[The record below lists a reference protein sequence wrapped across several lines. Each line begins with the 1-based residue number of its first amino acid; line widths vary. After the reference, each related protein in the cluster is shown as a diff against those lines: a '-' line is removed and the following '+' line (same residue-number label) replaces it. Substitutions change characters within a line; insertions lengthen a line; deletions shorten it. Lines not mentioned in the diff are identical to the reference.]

1 MRLLLPLILAFASLT
16 LTLAFADEAPLTL
29 KAAVEYALTHNPDLL
44 AARQDPASA
53 AARLEAARAAGRWS
67 ASANA
72 FLTAGTGGM
81 VVAGANP
88 IMPQD
93 LSIQQM
99 GRQGTLNGTVMYPLA
114 TGGRVAADKRQKSDE
129 LASAEELVR
138 AAENDLALRVR
149 TTYKKAALADLI
161 VGIYTHRVTETAE
174 RLRVDQAKFDAGKIP
189 LVFVLRDKAELADA
203 QQSQTNAV
211 RDLDI
216 TLLDLKQALGA
227 PLAPR
232 TILADKLVYDPR
244 TEDAEALVREADAAR
259 PELVAAR
266 ARLAAAR
273 EGIVSANSAYR
284 PQLALAGMGNLTSNS
299 NVGRFGEYL
308 VGVIASV
315 PLADGGL
322 RAAQVSEAQAEAAK
336 AQRELDA
343 MRLNAEREV
352 RVAFANLTA
361 ADQNTRTSMEAVA
374 QAEEDHRV
382 AKLRYDAGKGIL
394 VEVLDSLTA
403 LVRAQ
408 VNHSQALYE
417 YSTAQDD
424 LNRAAGRR

>member
-1 MRLLLPLILAFASLT
+1 MRILLPLILILTSLG
-16 LTLAFADEAPLTL
+16 LALADEPPLTL
-29 KAAVEYALTHNPDLL
+29 KAAVEYALAHNPDLL

-53 AARLEAARAAGRWS
+53 AARLDAARAAGRLT

-81 VVAGANP
+81 IVAGANP
-88 IMPQD
+88 VMPQY
-93 LSIQQM
+93 LSTQQV
-99 GRQGTLNGTVMYPLA
+99 GRQGTLNGTAMYPLS
-114 TGGRVAADKRQKSDE
+114 TGGRVQADKRQKAHE

-149 TTYKKAALADLI
+149 ASYKKAALADLI
-161 VGIYTHRVTETAE
+161 VGIYTQRVIETTE
-174 RLRVDQAKFDAGKIP
+174 RLRVDQAKYDAGKIP

-203 QQSQTNAV
+203 QQSHTNAV

-216 TLLDLKQALGA
+216 ALLDLKQSMGA
-227 PLAPR
+227 PLAPK
-232 TILADKLVYDPR
+232 TTLADKLVYDPR
-244 TEDAEALVREADAAR
+244 TEDAEALAKEADAKR

-266 ARLAAAR
+266 ARVSAAQ
-273 EGIVSANSAYR
+273 ESIISANSAYK
-284 PQLALAGMGNLTSNS
+284 PQLAVAGMGNLTSNS

-308 VGVIASV
+308 VGLIASV

-322 RAAQVSEAQAEAAK
+322 RGAQVHEAQAEATK

-352 RVAFANLTA
+352 RVAFANLGA

-374 QAEEDHRV
+374 QADEDHRV

-394 VEVLDSLTA
+394 LEVLDSLTA

-408 VNHSQALYE
+408 VNYSQALYE